1 MAERSNW
8 EHCKT
13 TASDKLISL
22 ATLHIDLLFCTT
34 YICGTN
40 RVFHKTFLN
49 L

>member
-22 ATLHIDLLFCTT
+22 ATLDIDLVLLCTT
-34 YICGTN
+34 YICDK
-40 RVFHKTFLN
+40 RMFHKNMF
-49 L
+49 